1 MNVLTLCV
9 FFLLYILAAVA
20 SANFAASV
28 YWQPCR
34 QLIFLPACIGST
46 AVSWFCPIISCHVL
60 SLTRSLSTLVNTFD
74 AILRRPY
81 CVEVRAGNLKMWCE
95 CKDVDN
101 KNQILLVH
109 IRPFKKAHIK
119 LKQWERK
126 YCISLL
132 KAGEKRELKIIRL
145 PITKNRV
152 KTDYCCTYESQTC
165 VFTWEG
171 VEEMRLK
178 EVSGVIKG
186 YLPRV

>member
-81 CVEVRAGNLKMWCE
+81 CVEVMAGNLKMWSE
-95 CKDVDN
+95 CKGVDK
-101 KNQILLVH
+101 KNWILLVH
-109 IRPFKKAHIK
+109 ILKFKKAHIK

-126 YCISLL
+126 YIAFKSRG
-132 KAGEKRELKIIRL
+132 KKRELKIIRL

-152 KTDYCCTYESQTC
+152 KTDYSCTYESQTC

-186 YLPRV
+186 YLQRV